1 MQEVISRDSFC
12 AQEIEIFRA
21 VQQWSEK
28 NPEEEDIL
36 DIVRQ
41 VRLPLMDLDEL
52 LNIVRESGMISA
64 DAILDA
70 IKTKNQNRNME
81 LNYRGFLSK
90 CGKVDL
96 HDVTCSKCQQK

>member
-1 MQEVISRDSFC
+1 
-12 AQEIEIFRA
+12 
-21 VQQWSEK
+21 
-28 NPEEEDIL
+28 
-36 DIVRQ
+36 
-41 VRLPLMDLDEL
+41 MDLDEL

-90 CGKVDL
+90 YAKAYIFTILLRLASRYILKLSQNFVG
-96 HDVTCSKCQQK
+96 